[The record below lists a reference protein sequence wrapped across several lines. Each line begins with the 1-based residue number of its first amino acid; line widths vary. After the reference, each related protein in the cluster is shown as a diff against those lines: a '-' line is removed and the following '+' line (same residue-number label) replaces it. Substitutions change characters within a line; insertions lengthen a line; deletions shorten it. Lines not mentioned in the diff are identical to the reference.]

1 MQTIRCKTFG
11 IFPGQIMCL
20 PTLLH
25 IWSHLH
31 AIRLLLRRVLAKQQ
45 VELMKLP
52 QERLVAVAASVI
64 IYHVHLRVLA
74 LTKGDGFR
82 VLKHSYSREYTIHV
96 ILCQLL
102 LVGIRP
108 TVQDAA
114 KCLWTKDIGNGI
126 VHLRPLL
133 ISNCILNN
141 PQHTKLSV

>member
-1 MQTIRCKTFG
+1 
-11 IFPGQIMCL
+11 MCL
-20 PTLLH
+20 PTSLR

-52 QERLVAVAASVI
+52 QERSVAVAALVI
-64 IYHVHLRVLA
+64 IYHVHLCVLV
-74 LTKGDGFR
+74 LTKGDGFQF
-82 VLKHSYSREYTIHV
+82 LKHSSREYTIHV

-102 LVGIRP
+102 LVGIWP

-114 KCLWTKDIGNGI
+114 KCPWTKDIGYGI
-126 VHLRPLL
+126 VLSRPLL
-133 ISNCILNN
+133 ISLCTLNN